1 MIPAAHWAETSSSG
15 AKHRFYRYHPMLHSK
30 VYLLDM
36 GDDNAC
42 AFVGSHNLTG
52 FSLLGLNGEAGI
64 LIEVIWG
71 MSA

>member
-1 MIPAAHWAETSSSG
+1 
-15 AKHRFYRYHPMLHSK
+15 MLHSK